1 MADDFSADEKA
12 QMIEHMN
19 DDHGDACL
27 LYARHHLG
35 IDSAR
40 SATMTGITRTT
51 MTLDVMLRDGSHQ
64 TATYSFERSL
74 TSVGDAAVFLA
85 KMVDDVAGE

>member
-51 MTLDVMLRDGSHQ
+51 MTLDVTMQNGSRQ
-64 TATYSFERSL
+64 TATYSFERPL

-85 KMVDDVAGE
+85 KMVGDVDGE